1 MNLVGIMKVKDQFQ
15 TGNKKQSN
23 NGLFMPLLLQTKVS
37 MKTKIFFLYLFIYF
51 TTSCDSNMYPIEVDL
66 SSGFKPEV
74 VISSFLNPDSAV
86 KVLLV
91 SNQVAF
97 SKNVKPTAQII
108 SSTITD
114 IIKNQ
119 TYNLIPNID
128 KDKLYL
134 TTDSFQPEKGGIYK
148 IRIET
153 KNPTAIIEVTDTVPD
168 EEVKIIDL
176 KNNPI
181 RKETLHSCNLN
192 FIPVQSDKVIY
203 YELVLYKQNL
213 HTIEPSPYH
222 FCYIKSNDQLI
233 TREDYYPETIMLEA
247 VDPISLLFRLN
258 RKQSSVSINFVYDSP
273 NGYIPGYDIW
283 YTDDHNIKVQLRTVS
298 RAYFK
303 YKTSLY
309 MQEYAAEGDLLYGM
323 AEPVKVFGNV
333 KGGLGVVGSYCKTDT
348 TIWVAGRPNI
358 YNE

>member
-1 MNLVGIMKVKDQFQ
+1 MKIK
-15 TGNKKQSN
+15 NSN
-23 NGLFMPLLLQTKVS
+23 NGIKKPLLLQPKLS
-37 MKTKIFFLYLFIYF
+37 MKIKIIILAVLVQFFF
-51 TTSCDSNMYPIEVDL
+51 SCDSNMYPVEVDL

-97 SKNVKPTAQII
+97 SKKVKPTAQII

-119 TYNLIPNID
+119 TYNLIPKINNE
-128 KDKLYL
+128 KLYL
-134 TTDSFQPEKGGIYK
+134 TTNEFQPQKGGIYK

-153 KNPTAIIEVTDTVPD
+153 KNPTSILEVTDTIPNQ
-168 EEVKIIDL
+168 EVKIIDL

-181 RKETLHSCNLN
+181 SKETSHSCSFS
-192 FIPVQSDKVIY
+192 FIPIQSDKVIY
-203 YELVLYKQNL
+203 YELVLYKQDL
-213 HTIEPSPYH
+213 ETIEPTMYH
-222 FCYIKSNDQLI
+222 QNNIKSYDQLI
-233 TREDYYPETIMLEA
+233 TREDYNPEVIMLEA
-247 VDPISLLFRLN
+247 EDPSSLLFRLDTA
-258 RKQSSVSINFVYDSP
+258 KEIVTINFEYDAPSAVA
-273 NGYIPGYDIW
+273 GGTYRI
-283 YTDDHNIKVQLRTVS
+283 YTFDHNIRVQLRTVS
-298 RAYFK
+298 RSYFN

-323 AEPVKVFGNV
+323 AEPVKVYGNV

-348 TIWVAGRPNI
+348 TIWVAGRPNVD
-358 YNE
+358 NK